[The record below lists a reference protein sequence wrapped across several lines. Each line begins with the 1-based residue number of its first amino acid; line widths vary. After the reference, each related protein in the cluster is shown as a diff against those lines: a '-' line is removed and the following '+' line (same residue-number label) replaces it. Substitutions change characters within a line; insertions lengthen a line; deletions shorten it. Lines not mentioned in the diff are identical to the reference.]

1 MSCLIVAALLQGCSG
16 MRTEPDEKGITECA
30 GKAGAARLDSFKVF
44 WDRCTRTGQYDSM
57 AACTRPFFY
66 ESLRENDTLSVLY
79 SGVSMSMAWLSM
91 ENKDSVQAY
100 LSLIEPYD
108 TENADPG
115 VRLTLNYVLGT
126 FSLKNLYNYP
136 EAISH
141 YQKCF
146 EISEQYGFLNNMIA
160 ALSNIVH
167 IYYIRSDA
175 AGLEIAE
182 RAYGLSR
189 DSKANDVARCMA
201 CISMAEMCSLRDSV
215 AAVGKYL
222 DEAEAFVEKGGFSSY
237 VSLISLLEADMLS
250 AKGEDASARKMYDKA
265 LEHVEQSEPGIAAM
279 IYLHYGIFAEK
290 LGDYGRAAQ
299 LYGSAERVSVE
310 YNNFEYRR
318 ELYRCMSDLYYEAG
332 DERLALKY
340 YRRYSAFL
348 DSVATQAKE
357 FSFDSLLIAN
367 QRMEHNRYRQ
377 LSEIALLKE
386 QRKTLVIS
394 AVCVLIMIAA
404 LSAWLLYRKQRRMYH
419 ILFEKYRNARKAR
432 EIQVPD
438 IPAGVK
444 TDADAGLFSKAE
456 KLMENE
462 KIFKQKDLSIEKLS
476 LLLETNRTYLSRA
489 INTLSGLTFH
499 SWVNMY
505 RIREATDILSDPDN
519 DVPIKCLADDLGYN
533 SVSVFYK
540 AFQKE
545 TGLTPSRY
553 RKEAVSAVVA
563 DAE

>member
-1 MSCLIVAALLQGCSG
+1 
-16 MRTEPDEKGITECA
+16 MRTEPDGKGITECA

-79 SGVSMSMAWLSM
+79 SGVSMSMAWLSK

-108 TENADPG
+108 TENADAG
-115 VRLTLNYVLGT
+115 VRLALNYVLGT

-136 EAISH
+136 EAISY
-141 YQKCF
+141 YQKCY
-146 EISEQYGFLNNMIA
+146 ELSKQCGFLNNMIA

-182 RAYGLSR
+182 RAYGLSENSR
-189 DSKANDVARCMA
+189 ANDVAKCMA
-201 CISMAEMCSLRDSV
+201 CISMAEMCSLRDSLS
-215 AAVGKYL
+215 AVGKYL
-222 DEAEAFVEKGGFSSY
+222 AEAGSFVEKGGFSSY

-250 AKGEDASARKMYDKA
+250 SKGEDTFAKEMYDKA
-265 LEHVEQSEPGIAAM
+265 LAHSGQSEPGITAM

-290 LGDYGRAAQ
+290 LGDYARADS
-299 LYGSAERVSVE
+299 LYRSAEKVSVRYE
-310 YNNFEYRR
+310 NFEYRR
-318 ELYRCMSDLYYEAG
+318 ELYRRMSDLYYETG
-332 DERLALKY
+332 DAVLALEY
-340 YRRYSAFL
+340 YRRYSSYL

-386 QRKTLVIS
+386 QHKTLAIS

-404 LSAWLLYRKQRRMYH
+404 LSAWLLYCKQRRMYH
-419 ILFEKYRNARKAR
+419 ILFEHYRNSRKAMDMHVLNGFS
-432 EIQVPD
+432 E
-438 IPAGVK
+438 VK
-444 TDADAGLFSKAE
+444 SDADAELFSKAE